1 MEIQGLLNSSSGL
14 ATVTMDVIDSH
25 GNKTRIKEDS
35 FASQKQVPLSQNI
48 EPANDAYFIEQAMSD
63 PVVKQTSD
71 ENRALYERFKP
82 SIKKIIDSIRMMG
95 CE

>member
-1 MEIQGLLNSSSGL
+1 MQE
-14 ATVTMDVIDSH
+14 
-25 GNKTRIKEDS
+25 NKTRIKEES
-35 FASQKQVPLSQNI
+35 FVSQKQVPLSQNI

-82 SIKKIIDSIRMMG
+82 SIKKIIDRTSTSQLCFIKIKNKNFKKCG
-95 CE
+95 LGFEVYFE